1 MGRFCRGPARLHAFS
16 SFFRASRGEV
26 RPALGVGIDVGPT
39 TEALSLRGCA
49 SDLENPEAWFPR
61 RRAQLL
67 LPGAAN
73 HLVHLCFAS
82 RCPQTAQ
89 EPGVIKAPQTCG
101 RIFSKLKRWRPGDSF
116 VEDGIPPKES
126 LPPPPPPSLWSFP

>member
-49 SDLENPEAWFPR
+49 GDLENPEAWFPEGELSCFCPV
-61 RRAQLL
+61 LL
-67 LPGAAN
+67 TTLSIYVLLCDAHRLPRSQA
-73 HLVHLCFAS
+73 
-82 RCPQTAQ
+82 
-89 EPGVIKAPQTCG
+89 
-101 RIFSKLKRWRPGDSF
+101 
-116 VEDGIPPKES
+116 
-126 LPPPPPPSLWSFP
+126 